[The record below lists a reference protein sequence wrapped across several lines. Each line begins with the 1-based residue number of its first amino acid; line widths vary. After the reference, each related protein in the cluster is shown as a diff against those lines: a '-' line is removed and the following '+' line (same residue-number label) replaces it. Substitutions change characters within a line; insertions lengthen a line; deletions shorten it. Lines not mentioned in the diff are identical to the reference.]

1 MGVVGRAG
9 PPWACH
15 SLQGPPCR
23 GDSEAESGARR
34 LPLVSAWM
42 RVWGHSGRCAVHIK
56 RTSLRSRKRWQQGLA
71 VAGGPPGPGVD
82 AEACSAQ
89 DGRPLAVGSLPCS
102 SGTLWNGAQ
111 DSRARPGACLCV
123 AVPLW
128 PDVHVLTFPFTTVI
142 DFFPLLKCLGYSRK
156 FRKHR

>member
-9 PPWACH
+9 PQRACH

-89 DGRPLAVGSLPCS
+89 TVAPWRWAASLARQEHCGMALRTAAP
-102 SGTLWNGAQ
+102 
-111 DSRARPGACLCV
+111 AREPASVWRFRCGQMS
-123 AVPLW
+123 
-128 PDVHVLTFPFTTVI
+128 TF
-142 DFFPLLKCLGYSRK
+142 
-156 FRKHR
+156 